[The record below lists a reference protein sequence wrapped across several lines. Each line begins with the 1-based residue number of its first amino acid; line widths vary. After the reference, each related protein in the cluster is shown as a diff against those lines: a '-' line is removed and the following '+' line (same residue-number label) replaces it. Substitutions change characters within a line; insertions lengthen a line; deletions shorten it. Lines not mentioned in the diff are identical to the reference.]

1 MAVTEVAGIGHG
13 VGFKPVK
20 DDNEDDSGIFDDFSK
35 RVPPAELSFT
45 TPIKI
50 SDEDDDGF
58 SAPIGT
64 PIGNAERGLPPPG
77 TFTILPSVA
86 DQRAAGD
93 TTIVVPAGM
102 HVAQHHS
109 AGKPKFGLVPPRALL
124 DMAKVMS
131 DAEAKYPPQGHTPNY
146 LIGNGFDPRDYIESA
161 LRHLNACVRG
171 EQLNDTGMHHLAHAA
186 IDAAIALELMYHRGD
201 HK

>member
-20 DDNEDDSGIFDDFSK
+20 ETD
-35 RVPPAELSFT
+35 A
-45 TPIKI
+45 
-50 SDEDDDGF
+50 DGF

-64 PIGNAERGLPPPG
+64 PTGNAERGLPPPG
-77 TFTILPSVA
+77 TFTVLASIA
-86 DQRAAGD
+86 DQRLAGD
-93 TTIVVPAGM
+93 TMIVDPAGM
-102 HVAQHHS
+102 QVAQHHS
-109 AGKPKFGLVPPRALL
+109 AGKPKFGLVPPRALEQ
-124 DMAKVMS
+124 MAIVMTQ
-131 DAEAKYPPQGHTPNY
+131 AEAKYPPQGHTPNY

-186 IDAAIALELMYHRGD
+186 VDAAIALELMYHR
-201 HK
+201 KEI